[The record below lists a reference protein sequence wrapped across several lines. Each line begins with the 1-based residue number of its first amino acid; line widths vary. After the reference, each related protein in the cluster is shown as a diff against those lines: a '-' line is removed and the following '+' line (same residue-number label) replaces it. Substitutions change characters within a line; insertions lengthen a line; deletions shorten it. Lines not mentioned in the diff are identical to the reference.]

1 MPRFL
6 LLALVLLSSAPAQ
19 TWKIRTGHPRIYLTS
34 RDLSGL
40 RSRCKGPFKKLY
52 ETFRKG
58 GAWILS
64 RKAGTDWSD
73 LTNLPYPAFLYLV
86 TGEARYLEK
95 TKEFF
100 RALAARPPRD
110 TYLTP
115 EWLRAGSMAMDWT
128 WEALTP
134 AERKTFGTAW
144 IGMAEWV
151 LKNVWRHSD
160 FNNHF
165 VNEHLAVLY
174 PAVLLWGEG
183 IETARTAAL
192 LKTGTDY
199 LLNHAVPAANEIAG
213 TLSTRK
219 WPKALAFA
227 PYLAEPSRPGS
238 KSYFFAGG
246 QAEGFSYN
254 DWGYARPLA
263 LTCEMWRTAT
273 GQDLFKHSSFFRGQG
288 VWHAYAAR
296 PDGEGLARDEDCP
309 SGFRLGE
316 NMKTFMHLLAARLKD
331 PLSEWVAERVTW
343 RYPQKAW
350 KELLWRDPGLKP
362 RSPAETGLPL
372 AACFPKLGHVYF
384 RSSWKNPESAFAL
397 FQCGP
402 FYAGHQHLD
411 NNTFVI
417 HRSGSLAIDSGTNEY
432 TSHRA
437 NYYCRTIA
445 HNGVL
450 IYDPSEKFG
459 GSVWGP
465 GGPPGSN
472 DGGQMRGHPTTR
484 TGLFRPGCPSDT
496 GRILYFADSPG
507 AAYCVGDA
515 TRAYNPKKVKR
526 ALRAF
531 LHLRP
536 GTPDR
541 GIEPYDTFVVYDV
554 VEPLKSL
561 HATWVIHSIE
571 KPRIEGDR
579 FLIAHDRGRLAGQVL
594 LPSKAKLRLVG
605 GKGRECWVDGRNYPP
620 VRKKPDPEAGA
631 WRIEFDFPST
641 ALVVLQVLGEGGD
654 LPPRVGMNKK
664 GGNLVLRIPEGR
676 LAAEIEVSPH
686 AGPAGLLRCL
696 LPVKRPPARGATKSP
711 SATSSLQKP

>member
-1 MPRFL
+1 MARIL
-6 LLALVLLSSAPAQ
+6 LLVLALLPPLSAQ
-19 TWKIRTGHPRIYLTS
+19 TWKIRSGHPRIYVTPG
-34 RDLSGL
+34 DLSGL
-40 RSRCKGPFKKLY
+40 RSRCRGPFKNLY
-52 ETFRKG
+52 QSFRKG

-73 LTNLPYPAFLYLV
+73 VTNLPYPAFLYLV
-86 TGEARYLEK
+86 TGESRYLEK

-100 RALAARPPRD
+100 RAVAARPPHD

-115 EWLRAGSMAMDWT
+115 EWLRAGAVALDWT
-128 WEALTP
+128 WTALSP
-134 AERKTFGTAW
+134 AERKRFGTAW

-174 PAVLLWGEG
+174 PGVLLRGEG
-183 IETARTAAL
+183 IETARVKAL
-192 LKTGTDY
+192 LQTGSDY
-199 LLNHAVPAANEIAG
+199 LLRHAVPAADEIAG
-213 TLSTRK
+213 VLSRRK
-219 WPKALAFA
+219 WPKGPAFA

-238 KSYFFAGG
+238 KTYFFAGG

-273 GQDLFKHSSFFRGQG
+273 GMDLFKDSSFFRGQG
-288 VWHAYAAR
+288 VWHAYASR
-296 PDGEGLARDEDCP
+296 PDGKGLARDEDCP
-309 SGFRLGE
+309 SGFRPGE
-316 NMKTFMHLLAARLKD
+316 NMKTFMHLLAARLRD
-331 PLSEWVAERVTW
+331 PLSEWVAEKVSW
-343 RYPQKAW
+343 RFPQKAW
-350 KELLWRDPGLKP
+350 KELLWRDPSLKA
-362 RSPAETGLPL
+362 RSPSSMGLPP

-384 RSSWKNPESAFAL
+384 RSSWKDPESAFAL

-417 HRSGSLAIDSGTNEY
+417 HRTGSLAVDSGTNEY

-450 IYDPSEKFG
+450 VYDPSEKFG

-472 DGGQMRGHPTTR
+472 DGGQARGRATTR
-484 TGLFRPGCPSDT
+484 AGAFHPGCPSDT
-496 GRILYFADSPG
+496 GRILYFENTEN

-515 TRAYNPKKVKR
+515 SRSYNAKKVKK

-541 GIEPYDTFVVYDV
+541 GVEPYDTFLVYDL

-571 KPRIEGDR
+571 RPRIEGDR
-579 FLIAHDRGRLAGQVL
+579 FVIARDRGRLAGQVL
-594 LPSKAKLRLVG
+594 LPKKAGLRLVG
-605 GKGRECWVDGRNYPP
+605 GKGKECWVDGKNYPP
-620 VRKKPDPEAGA
+620 LHKKPDPEAGA
-631 WRIEFDFPST
+631 WRIEFDFTST
-641 ALVVLQVLGEGGD
+641 ALVVLHVLGEGGD
-654 LPPRVGMNKK
+654 PPPRLGMNRK
-664 GGNLVLRIPEGR
+664 GKNLVLRIRKGR
-676 LAAEIEVSPH
+676 LASEIEIPFPP
-686 AGPAGLLRCL
+686 GPAGLPRLRLRGKTGKSIL
-696 LPVKRPPARGATKSP
+696 LAPRLSQAP
-711 SATSSLQKP
+711 

>member
-1 MPRFL
+1 MARFL
-6 LLALVLLSSAPAQ
+6 LLCLILFSPLPAQ
-19 TWKIRTGHPRIYLTS
+19 AWNIRAGHPRIYS
-34 RDLSGL
+34 RPGDLAGL
-40 RSRCKGPFKKLY
+40 RSRCRGPFKDLY

-86 TGEARYLEK
+86 TGESPYLEK

-100 RALAARPPRD
+100 RAVAARPPRD

-115 EWLRAGSMAMDWT
+115 EWLRVGSMALDWT
-128 WEALTP
+128 WKALTP
-134 AERKTFGTAW
+134 AERRTFGKTW
-144 IGMAEWV
+144 IDMAEWV
-151 LKNVWRHSD
+151 LKKVWRHSD

-165 VNEHLAVLY
+165 VNEHLAVLF
-174 PAVLLWGEG
+174 PAVLLQGEG
-183 IETARTAAL
+183 IEPARVAAL
-192 LKTGTDY
+192 LKKGTDY
-199 LLNHAVPAANEIAG
+199 LLHHALPAANEIAG
-213 TLSTRK
+213 RRSTRK
-219 WPKALAFA
+219 WPGSLAFA

-238 KSYFFAGG
+238 RTFFFAGG

-254 DWGYARPLA
+254 DWGYARPLS

-273 GQDLFKHSSFFRGQG
+273 GVDLFKESSFFRGQG
-288 VWHAYAAR
+288 VWHAYALR
-296 PDGEGLARDEDCP
+296 PDRKGLARDEDCP
-309 SGFRLGE
+309 PGFTLGE
-316 NMKTFMHLLAARLKD
+316 NLKTFMHLLATRLGD
-331 PLSEWVAERVTW
+331 PLSEWVAERVRW

-350 KELLWRDPGLKP
+350 KELLWRTPGLKA
-362 RSPAETGLPL
+362 RSPEETGLPL
-372 AACFPKLGHVYF
+372 AACFPKLGQVYF

-411 NNTFVI
+411 NNTFAI

-450 IYDPSEKFG
+450 VYDPSETFG

-472 DGGQMRGHPTTR
+472 DGGQARGRATTR
-484 TGLFRPGCPSDT
+484 AGAFRPGCPSDT
-496 GRILYFADSPG
+496 GRILFFGNTRG

-515 TRAYNPKKVKR
+515 TRSYSPKKVKK

-531 LHLRP
+531 LHIRP
-536 GTPDR
+536 GTPDG
-541 GIEPYDTFVVYDV
+541 GIEPYDTFLVYDL

-579 FLIAHDRGRLAGQVL
+579 FIIARERGRLVGQVL
-594 LPSKAKLRLVG
+594 LPKSPRFRLVG
-605 GKGRECWVDGRNYPP
+605 GKGKEFWVDGRNYPP
-620 VRKKPDPEAGA
+620 VRKKPGPEAGA
-631 WRIEFDFPST
+631 WRIEFDFPTT
-641 ALVVLQVLGEGGD
+641 ALVVLQVLGRDGG
-654 LPPRVGMNKK
+654 LPPRLGLKRKGKSLFLRVGK
-664 GGNLVLRIPEGR
+664 GR
-676 LAAEIEVSPH
+676 LASRIEIPSRP
-686 AGPAGLLRCL
+686 GLAGLPRLRIFSKSGKTTL
-696 LPVKRPPARGATKSP
+696 LAPRAFNTP
-711 SATSSLQKP
+711 